1 MRVIDT
7 CVVIFFLF
15 IVERYWIG
23 DFIEDLVVVIELKL
37 VIIVIK
43 VATLFFLDYE
53 DLLELSS
60 LFRYR

>member
-1 MRVIDT
+1 MRIIDT